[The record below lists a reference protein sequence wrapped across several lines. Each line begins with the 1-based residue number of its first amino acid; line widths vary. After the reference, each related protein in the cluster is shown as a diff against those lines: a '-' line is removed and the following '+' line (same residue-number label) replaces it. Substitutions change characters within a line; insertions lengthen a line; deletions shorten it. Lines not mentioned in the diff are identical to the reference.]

1 MDKVKTETEE
11 KKEFLQSYLHYSGQE
26 TEILESIQ
34 QLRLDKVCPST
45 IYDGMPH
52 GNQKTD
58 LSDYAVLFDEK
69 KQKLINVRDK
79 KDKAYR
85 MILSGIKQMDERDE
99 QFLLR
104 LLYVQGLDMHDTAVV
119 MGYKRTKIY
128 DLYNS
133 AIDNFKLN

>member
-1 MDKVKTETEE
+1 MEKVKKETEA
-11 KKEFLQSYLHYSGQE
+11 KKEFLRSYLHYSGQE

-69 KQKLINVRDK
+69 KQKLINVRNK

-85 MILSGIKQMDERDE
+85 MILSGIKRMDERDE